1 MSSNVILKVL
11 VGIVALVHHLA
22 PDPAPTPA
30 LALALAAIIDTT
42 TRDIIITE
50 DIVDVITT
58 DTFFGIQ
65 EIYVD
70 VTPDVF

>member
-11 VGIVALVHHLA
+11 VGIVALVPHLA
-22 PDPAPTPA
+22 PDPAPA